1 MTGLRQF
8 ISQEVRVKVAQ
19 GQLHELLLVNAEE
32 NREDVVSLFDLCSL
46 KDDPIVGEPSWSFL
60 KDSRNVDL
68 QGHERW
74 LLNRVASTDWLRDE
88 FFVKSAKW
96 SRTAAE
102 HYLLAGRRIPSPHS
116 PTCPIKKNFH
126 FLIMVF

>member
-8 ISQEVRVKVAQ
+8 ISQEVKVKIAQ
-19 GQLHELLLVNAEE
+19 GQLHELLLVNAQE
-32 NREDVVSLFDLCSL
+32 NREDVVSLFALCSL

-60 KDSRNVDL
+60 KDSRNIDL

-96 SRTAAE
+96 SRNITFSWSTHSFTAFS
-102 HYLLAGRRIPSPHS
+102 YLSNKEKFPFSDRGV
-116 PTCPIKKNFH
+116 
-126 FLIMVF
+126 LIAP